1 MTEEEAE
8 KLLQENRQLKEQ
20 LAHMEERVNQLLH
33 ALYAPKTEKTKRI
46 LKDGGSPEGSL
57 FGTFNEAEQEA
68 RLQEPEP
75 EAAETAV
82 KAHTRRKKTPRA
94 LSLENL
100 PIENVPVD
108 IPEAERSCKIHPGVA
123 LVQIGEE
130 VLREEI
136 VLYPAR
142 LVRRRFTRPVY
153 QCPAC
158 RKEGRFG
165 ISKADAPASL
175 LPHSIASPSL
185 ASRVLAEKF
194 LLAVPFHRQEKEWA
208 KLGLPLSRA
217 TMANW
222 AIALHKYYIAELVR
236 HMHARLLEAPVLHA
250 DETTV
255 QVHREGGGRS
265 NRKNQLSY
273 MWLYATSPPDKA
285 SPAIRIFDYQPS
297 RSGDC
302 AKKFLGGF
310 RSILVHDQYKGYDKL
325 PVEHAGCWAH
335 LRRKFFE
342 AMEFQGTEEKA
353 MTIPEYRD
361 GNAGTA
367 IRKMREIFAIEG
379 KLQSLDPEERK
390 KQRIQQE
397 RPLVE
402 AFFAWAENLR
412 REMLPKGKLAAA
424 LDYALKAKD
433 SFCRYLEDGR
443 VPMTNNPAENAIRP
457 FTVGRKNWLFSD
469 SPRGAAAS
477 AAIYSLIETSKAN
490 GLEPEKYLCYIF
502 SEMPGKNFRDN
513 PEMLEGWMP
522 WSNGAQDNCKA

>member
-1 MTEEEAE
+1 MTEAEAE

-33 ALYAPKTEKTKRI
+33 ALYAPKTEKSKAI
-46 LKDGGSPEGSL
+46 LKDEDSPEFSL

-68 RLQEPEP
+68 RPQEPEP
-75 EAAETAV
+75 EVAETAV
-82 KAHTRRKKTPRA
+82 KAHTRRKKTSRA
-94 LSLENL
+94 ISLEDL
-100 PIENVPVD
+100 PVENVPVD

-130 VLREEI
+130 VLREEV

-142 LVRRRFTRPVY
+142 LVRQRFVRPVY

-158 RKEGRFG
+158 RKEDRFG

-236 HMHARLLEAPVLHA
+236 HMHTRLLEAPVLHA

-273 MWLYATSPPDKA
+273 MWLYATSPLDKA

-325 PVEHAGCWAH
+325 PAEHAGCWAH

-353 MTIPEYRD
+353 LAIPEYRD
-361 GNAGTA
+361 GSAGTA

-379 KLQSLDPEERK
+379 KLQSLNPEERK

-397 RPLVE
+397 KPLVE

-412 REMLPKGKLAAA
+412 RGMLPKGKLAAA

-433 SFCRYLEDGR
+433 SFCRYLKDSR

-457 FTVGRKNWLFSD
+457 FTVGRKNWLLSD

-477 AAIYSLIETSKAN
+477 AAIYSLVETSKAN
-490 GLEPEKYLCYIF
+490 GLDPEKYLSYVLT
-502 SEMPGKNFRDN
+502 EMRGKSFIGN
-513 PEMLEGWMP
+513 PEMLERWMP
-522 WSNGAQDNCKA
+522 WSKDAQDNCKA

>member
-46 LKDGGSPEGSL
+46 LKDGDSPEGSL

-130 VLREEI
+130 VLREEV

-236 HMHARLLEAPVLHA
+236 HMHTRLLEAPVLHA

-285 SPAIRIFDYQPS
+285 SPTIRIFDYQPS

-325 PVEHAGCWAH
+325 PAEHAGCWAH

-412 REMLPKGKLAAA
+412 REMLFASGEIRQIASVEKRQFG
-424 LDYALKAKD
+424 
-433 SFCRYLEDGR
+433 S
-443 VPMTNNPAENAIRP
+443 AEIRQ
-457 FTVGRKNWLFSD
+457 FES
-469 SPRGAAAS
+469 
-477 AAIYSLIETSKAN
+477 IEKSQ
-490 GLEPEKYLCYIF
+490 
-502 SEMPGKNFRDN
+502 S
-513 PEMLEGWMP
+513 
-522 WSNGAQDNCKA
+522 

>member
-1 MTEEEAE
+1 MTEAEAE

-33 ALYAPKTEKTKRI
+33 ALYAPKTEKSKAI
-46 LKDGGSPEGSL
+46 LKEEDSPEMSI

-68 RLQEPEP
+68 RPQEPEP
-75 EAAETAV
+75 GIAETTV

-94 LSLENL
+94 ISLENL
-100 PIENVPVD
+100 PVENVLVD
-108 IPEAERSCKIHPGVA
+108 LPEAERSCKLHPWA
-123 LVQIGEE
+123 ELVQIGEE
-130 VLREEI
+130 VIREEV

-142 LVRRRFTRPVY
+142 LARRRFVRPVY
-153 QCPAC
+153 QCPEC
-158 RKEGRFG
+158 KKEDRFG
-165 ISKADAPASL
+165 ICKADAPASL
-175 LPHSIASPSL
+175 LPHSIATASL

-194 LLAVPFHRQEKEWA
+194 LLAIPFHRQEKEWA
-208 KLGLPLSRA
+208 KLGLGLSRA

-222 AIALHKYYIAELVR
+222 ALALHKYYIAELVR
-236 HMHARLLEAPVLHA
+236 HMHERLLGAPVLHA

-273 MWLYATSPPDKA
+273 MWLYATSPLDEK

-310 RSILVHDQYKGYDKL
+310 HGVLVHDQYKGYDKL
-325 PVEHAGCWAH
+325 PLAHAGCWAH

-342 AMEFQGTEEKA
+342 AMEFCGTEDKA
-353 MTIPEYRD
+353 MAIPEYRD
-361 GNAGTA
+361 GSAGTA

-379 KLQSLDPEERK
+379 KLQDLDPRERK
-390 KQRIQQE
+390 QQRIQQE
-397 RPLVE
+397 KPLVE

-412 REMLPKGKLAAA
+412 SEMLPKGKLAAA

-433 SFCRYLEDGR
+433 SFCRYLGDGR
-443 VPMTNNPAENAIRP
+443 IPMTNNPAENAIRP

-469 SPRGAAAS
+469 SPRGAKAS
-477 AAIYSLIETSKAN
+477 ATIYSLVETSKAN
-490 GLEPEKYLCYIF
+490 GLDPEKYLRYVL
-502 SEMPGKNFRDN
+502 SEMPGKNFRDD

-522 WSNGAQDNCKA
+522 WSKGAQDNCKA